1 MAAVRGV
8 RSWLATGD
16 WGQYRKHPWWAALL
30 FGPAVAAVAAL
41 IAGAAWR
48 TLIVPGPDG
57 ATVIPVQ
64 HASSSLPPPL
74 PPHRAASARPSA
86 PARPA
91 APAAAAPGRSR
102 SSRHELGTGPD
113 VAGEF
118 EQAVAVEPGPG
129 AVVPA
134 VAAAEFAAAVH
145 RAAEFAAAVHRAAE
159 FAAAVHRA
167 ADHGTAQP
175 GESPP
180 PTWPPW
186 FTPPPGTTPGSDRI
200 RRNQDTPPSATTA
213 RL

>member
-1 MAAVRGV
+1 MTAVRGV

-64 HASSSLPPPL
+64 HASSSQPPPL

-91 APAAAAPGRSR
+91 ATRQPPRPA
-102 SSRHELGTGPD
+102 E
-113 VAGEF
+113 
-118 EQAVAVEPGPG
+118 
-129 AVVPA
+129 VVPRDTSPA
-134 VAAAEFAAAVH
+134 PAPTWPASPNRPSPSSPAPAPSSPPSLPPSTEPPPSS
-145 RAAEFAAAVHRAAE
+145 
-159 FAAAVHRA
+159 
-167 ADHGTAQP
+167 P

-200 RRNQDTPPSATTA
+200 RRNQDMP
-213 RL
+213 LGLE

>member
-64 HASSSLPPPL
+64 YASSSRPRPCPRTGPPPPGRPR
-74 PPHRAASARPSA
+74 PPGRPPPGSRRARPKSFLETR
-86 PARPA
+86 ARHRPRR
-91 APAAAAPGRSR
+91 GRR
-102 SSRHELGTGPD
+102 VRTGRRRRCRG
-113 VAGEF
+113 AG
-118 EQAVAVEPGPG
+118 
-129 AVVPA
+129 
-134 VAAAEFAAAVH
+134 AVH
-145 RAAEFAAAVHRAAE
+145 RAAVPAAVPSPPPSTGPPSSPPPSTGPPTTE
-159 FAAAVHRA
+159 PPS
-167 ADHGTAQP
+167 P

-186 FTPPPGTTPGSDRI
+186 SLRRPGPPRPVSGSGDY
-200 RRNQDTPPSATTA
+200 PAEE
-213 RL
+213 

>member
-1 MAAVRGV
+1 MTAVRGV

-48 TLIVPGPDG
+48 TLIAPGPDG

-64 HASSSLPPPL
+64 HASSSRPPPL
-74 PPHRAASARPSA
+74 PPHRAASA
-86 PARPA
+86 ARPA
-91 APAAAAPGRSR
+91 ATRQPPRPAEVVPRDTNSAPA
-102 SSRHELGTGPD
+102 PN
-113 VAGEF
+113 VVGEF

-145 RAAEFAAAVHRAAE
+145 RAAEFAAAVHRAA
-159 FAAAVHRA
+159 
-167 ADHGTAQP
+167 DHGTAQP
-175 GESPP
+175 GREPAADLAAVVHP
-180 PTWPPW
+180 AARDH
-186 FTPPPGTTPGSDRI
+186 PG
-200 RRNQDTPPSATTA
+200 
-213 RL
+213 

>member
-1 MAAVRGV
+1 MTAVRGV

-64 HASSSLPPPL
+64 HASSSRPPPL

-86 PARPA
+86 PARPSA
-91 APAAAAPGRSR
+91 TRQPPRPAEVVPRDTSSAPAPTWPA
-102 SSRHELGTGPD
+102 SSNRPS
-113 VAGEF
+113 
-118 EQAVAVEPGPG
+118 PSSP
-129 AVVPA
+129 VPA
-134 VAAAEFAAAVH
+134 LSSPPSLRRVP
-145 RAAEFAAAVHRAAE
+145 AAEFAAAVHRAAE

-175 GESPP
+175 GREPAADLAAVVHP
-180 PTWPPW
+180 AARDH
-186 FTPPPGTTPGSDRI
+186 PG
-200 RRNQDTPPSATTA
+200 
-213 RL
+213 

>member
-64 HASSSLPPPL
+64 HASSSRPPPL

-86 PARPA
+86 PARPSA
-91 APAAAAPGRSR
+91 TRRPPRPAEVVPRDTSSAPAPTWPASSNRPSPSSPVPALSSPPSLPPTTAPPPS
-102 SSRHELGTGPD
+102 TGPPSSPPPST
-113 VAGEF
+113 GPPSSPPPSTGPPTT
-118 EQAVAVEPGPG
+118 EPPS
-129 AVVPA
+129 
-134 VAAAEFAAAVH
+134 
-145 RAAEFAAAVHRAAE
+145 
-159 FAAAVHRA
+159 
-167 ADHGTAQP
+167 P

-180 PTWPPW
+180 PRWPP
-186 FTPPPGTTPGSDRI
+186 
-200 RRNQDTPPSATTA
+200 
-213 RL
+213 

>member
-1 MAAVRGV
+1 MTAVRGV

-64 HASSSLPPPL
+64 HASSSRPRPCPRTGPPPPGRPR
-74 PPHRAASARPSA
+74 PPGRPPPGSRRARPKSFLETR
-86 PARPA
+86 ARP
-91 APAAAAPGRSR
+91 
-102 SSRHELGTGPD
+102 GPD

-134 VAAAEFAAAVH
+134 VTAAEFAAAVH

-175 GESPP
+175 GREPAADLAAVVHP
-180 PTWPPW
+180 AARDH
-186 FTPPPGTTPGSDRI
+186 PG
-200 RRNQDTPPSATTA
+200 
-213 RL
+213 

>member
-1 MAAVRGV
+1 MTAVRGV

-64 HASSSLPPPL
+64 HASSSRPL
-74 PPHRAASARPSA
+74 PPHRAA

-91 APAAAAPGRSR
+91 VTPQPPRPVVPRDTSSAPAPTWPA
-102 SSRHELGTGPD
+102 SSNRPS
-113 VAGEF
+113 
-118 EQAVAVEPGPG
+118 PSSP
-129 AVVPA
+129 VPA
-134 VAAAEFAAAVH
+134 LSSPPSLPPSSPPPSTEPPTT
-145 RAAEFAAAVHRAAE
+145 EPPS
-159 FAAAVHRA
+159 
-167 ADHGTAQP
+167 P

-200 RRNQDTPPSATTA
+200 RRNQDTP
-213 RL
+213 LGLK